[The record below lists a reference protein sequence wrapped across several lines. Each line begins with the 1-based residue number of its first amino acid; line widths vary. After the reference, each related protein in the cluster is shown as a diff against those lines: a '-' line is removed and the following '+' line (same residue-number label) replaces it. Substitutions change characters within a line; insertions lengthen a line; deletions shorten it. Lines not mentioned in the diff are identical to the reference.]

1 MKCRIRSTGSTLC
14 YLLWIVTLHLA
25 GLYLFSR
32 GFLLNRVT
40 LEDRSQCND
49 TAVWFNKNSFAASP
63 LPVDSNKVPLLGHTD
78 CWQAPRFKRAIL
90 LLMDALRFDFVDY
103 DETLPASDVPSF
115 RNKMPIF
122 HRLCK
127 EKPQHAMLFQSKA
140 DAPTTT
146 LQRLKALVTGGL
158 PVFID
163 AGKNFGGDA
172 IVEDNWVEQFHRL
185 GRKTVFTGDDTWMS
199 LFPNQFST
207 EIPFPSF
214 NVKDLHTVDDGVT
227 DTLFHLIKNVSSWEL
242 LVGHFLGIDHC
253 GHRHHVLHPCMASKL
268 AQMNG
273 VLERLVSELDD
284 PDTLL
289 IVLGDHGMTDEG
301 DHGGESHA
309 ESTTVMFF
317 YSPRALFE
325 NKHVLDDVLLRSGLR
340 SASERYPL
348 VSQIDVVPTL
358 SLLLGVPIPFGNLGA
373 AVPELLFFGSSPWE
387 SLIHAHRVNSRQILR
402 YLEAYGEHTK
412 LAASQLQTLTS
423 LFSSAESAREMVY
436 SVIRN
441 GSRVED
447 VSKDIIQVFL
457 FYERFLTE
465 SLQWARQLWTTF
477 DVRAMVF
484 GIAILATAFADLVML
499 LWLEEDS
506 LFSKGPR
513 ALMRNLFVAVACSC
527 LGLLHSVDVC
537 LLGYAVISSFLY
549 LYTHMTALKRLS
561 AKTIGQVGLASWI
574 ALGSAVFHGAALSS
588 NSFINEEFRVVNYL
602 ICTCIGA
609 VLVVDSC
616 KSRFMASVRI
626 AAMVLLLVRLTAYF
640 KVCRAEQ
647 ADCDPTFRPERPLW
661 PLVWSSSIVFFVELG
676 RLFASFSVILDCL
689 TRSWLRVTSAGLLMA
704 INVIWYLDE
713 HSALLRL
720 LLPRAVYIVCIVHF
734 VLFLRR
740 VCLRVDVNFLES
752 VALMITSFIYPLMLI
767 SGPYAAP
774 VAVLLISEMAH
785 IIWTLRQTCRTPR
798 KTDADTHRPSSWPVV
813 VVWCLASWQFYF
825 ALGHNGAFS
834 SINWN
839 AAFVG
844 FDSLE
849 SYLISGILVA
859 GDLLGSFVIFGF
871 GLPLLLVNRLTSD
884 SWRRVL
890 FQALAYHTLVT
901 LLETIGVVLLRRHL
915 MVWGIFAPRFML
927 QVTVLILTDLCLLM
941 TCLVMYIV
949 NLFKP

>member
-1 MKCRIRSTGSTLC
+1 MKCRIRSSFSTFG
-14 YLLWIVTLHLA
+14 YLLWIVSLHLA

-49 TAVWFNKNSFAASP
+49 TAAWFRNNPLAGAP
-63 LPVDSNKVPLLGHTD
+63 LPIVSNKLSLSEHTD

-115 RNKMPIF
+115 RNKMPVF
-122 HRLCK
+122 QRLCK

-199 LFPNQFST
+199 LFPDQFST

-227 DTLFHLIKNVSSWEL
+227 DTLFQMIKNVSSWEL

-268 AQMNG
+268 VQMNG
-273 VLERLVSELDD
+273 VLERLISELDD

-301 DHGGESHA
+301 DHGGESQA
-309 ESTTVMFF
+309 ESTTALFF
-317 YSPRALFE
+317 YSPRSLFE
-325 NKHVLDDVLLRSGLR
+325 HKDVLEDVLLRSGLR
-340 SASERYPL
+340 NANDRYPL
-348 VSQIDVVPTL
+348 LSQIDVVPTL

-373 AVPELLFFGSSPWE
+373 AVPELLFFGTSPWE

-412 LAASQLQTLTS
+412 LAASQLQILTG
-423 LFSSAESAREMVY
+423 LFSSAESAREMAF
-436 SVIRN
+436 SAIHN
-441 GSRVED
+441 GSRAD
-447 VSKDIIQVFL
+447 AIAKDLIQVFL
-457 FYERFLTE
+457 LYERFLKE

-477 DVRAMVF
+477 DVRAMLF
-484 GIAILATAFADLVML
+484 GIAILAIAFADLVML
-499 LWLEEDS
+499 LWLEDD
-506 LFSKGPR
+506 FSPNR
-513 ALMRNLFVAVACSC
+513 PHDLLTYLSVAIACSC
-527 LGLLHSVDVC
+527 LGLLYSVDLC
-537 LLGYAVISSFLY
+537 LLGYAVTSSFLY
-549 LYTHMTALKRLS
+549 LYTHTTALKRLS
-561 AKTIGQVGLASWI
+561 AKTIRQVGLPSWI
-574 ALGSAVFHGAALSS
+574 ALGSVVFHGAALSS

-602 ICTCIGA
+602 ICTCIMA
-609 VLVVDSC
+609 VLVVDSR
-616 KSRFMASVRI
+616 KARFMTSVRI
-626 AAMVLLLVRLTAYF
+626 AAMALLLVRITAYF

-647 ADCDPTFRPERPLW
+647 VDCDPTFRPERPLW
-661 PLVWSSSIVFFVELG
+661 PVVWSSSAVFVVELG
-676 RLFASFSVILDCL
+676 RLFASFSVVLDCL
-689 TRSWLRVTSAGLLMA
+689 TRSWLRATSAGLLVA

-720 LLPRAVYIVCIVHF
+720 LLPRAVYVVCIVYF
-734 VLFLRR
+734 ILFLRR
-740 VCLRVDVNFLES
+740 LCLRTDVNFLES

-767 SGPYAAP
+767 SGPYGAP

-785 IIWTLRQTCRTPR
+785 IIWTLRQTCQMPR
-798 KTDADTHRPSSWPVV
+798 KTDPDTRCPSSWPVV

-825 ALGHNGAFS
+825 TLGHNGAFS

-844 FDSLE
+844 FDSLD
-849 SYLISGILVA
+849 SYLLSGILVA
-859 GDLLGSFVIFGF
+859 GDLLGSFVIFSF

-941 TCLVMYIV
+941 TCFLMYIV
-949 NLFKP
+949 NLFK